1 MDEAVKTLIALTVAA
16 VMLASPLIFDGA
28 HAQPL
33 PDPTR
38 PSGTPAAAAT
48 PGAATVDKLPR
59 LQSVLISPRQGGRHV
74 AVIDGQ
80 TVLLGGNFKGARVAR
95 MTQSE
100 VELVRG
106 RERQVLRLYPSPLP
120 ATLSVA
126 ALPGSQAG
134 ADATLA
140 N

>member
-1 MDEAVKTLIALTVAA
+1 MDEAVKTLIALTVAT
-16 VMLASPLIFDGA
+16 VMLASPLILDGA

-80 TVLLGGNFKGARVAR
+80 TVLLGGNFKGARVDR
-95 MTQSE
+95 MTQGE

-106 RERQVLRLYPSPLP
+106 RERQVLRLYPS
-120 ATLSVA
+120 ALSAA
-126 ALPGSQAG
+126 ALPAAAASAG
-134 ADATLA
+134 ATLA